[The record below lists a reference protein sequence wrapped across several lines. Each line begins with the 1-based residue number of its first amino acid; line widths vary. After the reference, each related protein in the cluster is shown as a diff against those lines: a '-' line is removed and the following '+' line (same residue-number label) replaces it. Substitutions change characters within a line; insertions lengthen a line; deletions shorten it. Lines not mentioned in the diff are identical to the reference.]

1 MALAV
6 QEIEIVM
13 EQMINNLK
21 KEIMV
26 ANINGELENV
36 LKKYGYIQDN
46 NTCFYYD
53 TRTAK
58 IIVIGE
64 IQTKEK
70 EVLGCLKS
78 VGIDKNR
85 VEFYSDYHKLKN
97 TNFNFL
103 RNNANYSD
111 ILVCAMPHKMA
122 GIDGY
127 NSFVSMVEDNKDEFP
142 TLTKIGKMKYSN
154 SAFKKALM
162 QTNYYKKHALCA
174 T

>member
-1 MALAV
+1 MALEV
-6 QEIEIVM
+6 QEIEFVI
-13 EQMINNLK
+13 EQMTNKLK
-21 KEIMV
+21 REIMM
-26 ANINGELENV
+26 ANITGELEQV
-36 LKKYGYIQDN
+36 LKKYGYMQEEN
-46 NTCFYYD
+46 SCFYYD
-53 TRTAK
+53 SRNAK

-70 EVLGCLKS
+70 EVVGCLKS
-78 VGIDKNR
+78 VGIDKKR

-127 NSFVSMVEDNKDEFP
+127 NSFVSMVEDNEDEFP
-142 TLTKIGKMKYSN
+142 LLNIIKKMKYSN
-154 SAFKKALM
+154 SAFKEALLK
-162 QTNYYKKHALCA
+162 TNYYRNMVSCYC
-174 T
+174 

>member
-13 EQMINNLK
+13 EQMINNIK

-36 LKKYGYIQDN
+36 LKKYGYIQDS

-154 SAFKKALM
+154 SAFKEALM
-162 QTNYYKKHALCA
+162 QTNYYKKLALCA

>member
-6 QEIEIVM
+6 KEIEIVM

-36 LKKYGYIQDN
+36 LKKYGYIQDS

-154 SAFKKALM
+154 SAFKEALM
-162 QTNYYKKHALCA
+162 QTNYYKKLALCA

>member
-1 MALAV
+1 MALEV
-6 QEIEIVM
+6 QEIEIVIQ
-13 EQMINNLK
+13 QMTNRLK
-21 KEIMV
+21 KEIML
-26 ANINGELENV
+26 ANITGELENV
-36 LKKYGYIQDN
+36 LKKYGYIQEEN
-46 NTCFYYD
+46 SCFYYD
-53 TRTAK
+53 RKNAK

-70 EVLGCLKS
+70 EVIGCLKS

-85 VEFYSDYHKLKN
+85 VEFYSDYNKLKN

-127 NSFVSMVEDNKDEFP
+127 NSFVSMVEDNENEFP
-142 TLTKIGKMKYSN
+142 HLTRIGKMKYSN
-154 SAFKKALM
+154 SAFKEALLK
-162 QTNYYKKHALCA
+162 TNYYKNMVSCYY
-174 T
+174 

>member
-13 EQMINNLK
+13 ERMINNLK

-36 LKKYGYIQDN
+36 LKKYGYIQDS

-154 SAFKKALM
+154 SAFKEALM
-162 QTNYYKKHALCA
+162 QTNYYKKLALCA